1 MDKTLLQQS
10 PLSQPVSER
19 RRWRKP
25 VLDTLPAD
33 ETATGGGT
41 EIDGPAVFS

>member
-10 PLSQPVSER
+10 RLSQAVSER
-19 RRWRKP
+19 RSWRKP

-33 ETATGGGT
+33 ETAVGGLAT
-41 EIDGPAVFS
+41 EDGPLAVS

>member
-33 ETATGGGT
+33 ETAVGGAV
-41 EIDGPAVFS
+41 EIDGPGLFS